1 MEYNNT
7 SEIMASKL
15 TRRWESFCEDNR
27 LPLMSADELLIEFGD
42 TLPAEMRR
50 QVEDFIQTWEFW
62 V

>member
-7 SEIMASKL
+7 SERMAAKL
-15 TRRWESFCEDNR
+15 THQWESFCEENK
-27 LPLMSADELLIEFGD
+27 LPLMSADELLIEYGSS
-42 TLPAEMRR
+42 LPAEMRR

>member
-15 TRRWESFCEDNR
+15 TRRWESFCEENK
-27 LPLMSADELLIEFGD
+27 LPLMSADDLLIEYGSS
-42 TLPAEMRR
+42 LPTEMKR